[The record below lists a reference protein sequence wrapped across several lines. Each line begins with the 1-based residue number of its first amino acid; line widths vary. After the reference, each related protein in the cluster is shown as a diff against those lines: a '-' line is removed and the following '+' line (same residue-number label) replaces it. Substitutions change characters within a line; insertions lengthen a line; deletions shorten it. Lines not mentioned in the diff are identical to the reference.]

1 MTMPKAHPDALPSEA
16 LEGFL
21 LHEDLIVR
29 ESVAF
34 YFYESWSQNVNLIP
48 LVLEACRRYGEE
60 SSLTM
65 LGFAGRYPWSAAG
78 LLDALNELDRSHPPY
93 LEDSVARAPLPLLE
107 NHEDVVRRTLSFPA
121 RTRIERR
128 LELSKMSTS
137 SLWRTLVQT
146 AHRIDATGSG
156 DDERYALQDIEGEL
170 VSRMSPEAVLEQ
182 LRQLDRLPGYR
193 VKLCLIELAG
203 ATKLQ
208 VAARLLVGR
217 LGDADDTL
225 ADFAADALSRMGR
238 SLPVRLIRKQYRSR
252 PWDFRLYAIGVLQAI
267 KTRSAEVTLRELL
280 ETEEDPALRG
290 RLFDALRFHFTN
302 EAAEL
307 LRREILEPTSWMLDD
322 ELKKALYVNARI
334 LGREDP
340 EAEAWV
346 TEDEPLVDE
355 GVLFDIPVMD
365 LGESS

>member
-1 MTMPKAHPDALPSEA
+1 MMTPKAHSNALPSEA

-34 YFYESWSQNVNLIP
+34 YFYESWSQNVNLLP
-48 LVLEACRRYGEE
+48 LALEACRRYGEE
-60 SSLTM
+60 GSLTM
-65 LGFAGRYPWSAAG
+65 LGFAGRYPWSATA
-78 LLDALNELDRSHPPY
+78 LQDALNELDRSHPPY
-93 LEDSVARAPLPLLE
+93 LEDWVARAPLPLLE
-107 NHEDVVRRTLSFPA
+107 NQEELLRRTLSFPA
-121 RTRIERR
+121 RTRVERR
-128 LELSKMSTS
+128 HELSKLSTS

-156 DDERYALQDIEGEL
+156 DDERYVLRDIEDEL
-170 VSRMSPEAVLEQ
+170 ASRVSPDAILEQ

-193 VKLCLIELAG
+193 VKLSIIELAG
-203 ATKLQ
+203 AIKLQ

-217 LGDADDTL
+217 LGDPDDSL
-225 ADFAADALSRMGR
+225 AHFAADALSRMGG
-238 SLPVRLIRKQYRSR
+238 SLPVRLIGKQYRSR

-267 KTRSAEVTLRELL
+267 KSPSAEVTLRELL
-280 ETEEDPALRG
+280 EAEEDPALRG
-290 RLFDALRFHFTN
+290 RIFDALRFHFTH

-355 GVLFDIPVMD
+355 GVLFEIPVMD
-365 LGESS
+365 LGEAP